1 LRTLA
6 TGDDS
11 DALLMCDQASELR
24 TAVAIQPSYVR
35 SSQEE
40 THKDVSRQ
48 RSSVQVDVHVLLF
61 QQRPRW
67 NSGVFI
73 SGMEEKK
80 VLVL

>member
-1 LRTLA
+1 
-6 TGDDS
+6 
-11 DALLMCDQASELR
+11 
-24 TAVAIQPSYVR
+24 VR
-35 SSQEE
+35 SSQRAANSSGDPAELRAIKPRRD
-40 THKDVSRQ
+40 TKDVSRQ
-48 RSSVQVDVHVLLF
+48 RSSLQVDVHVLLF